1 MGKVVKLEPTARAR
15 RSAKDGA
22 RAAAPTRR
30 AGAAGAR
37 RARARRPSK
46 TALVLGGGG
55 FTGGVYE
62 IGALRALDLLAVNS
76 TVNQFDVYVGTSAG
90 SFIAALC
97 ANGVTP
103 EEMMRVVTRQGKAP
117 FRDIDIEDLLHLNL
131 LEFARKGALMPLRI
145 ASLARQAIAQ
155 RGQVSLM
162 DILLGI
168 AEGLP
173 SGAYT
178 GGGIEHYLHKVLN
191 EPGRSDDFR
200 ELDNELYLTATDLD
214 TCERIVFGSDGY
226 DDVPISTAVRASGAL
241 PMVYAPVRVG
251 ERELID
257 GGIVSTTNLD
267 IAVEQGAKLVLVIN
281 PIAPFV
287 NDFSG
292 TVRTLRGTRPQRVS
306 DMGFPQIGYQAFK
319 LLAYQRLHELAKSW
333 QERYPGVDIVLIEPQ
348 PADELMFRT
357 SMMNFAS
364 RVEIA
369 RHGFQ
374 SVTMQLAG
382 EYDRYSEVAER
393 HGLQISAKRVRK
405 VVEHFDDDREQVGGW
420 RKILEGTT
428 GALLRQ
434 SGSTAS

>member
-1 MGKVVKLEPTARAR
+1 
-15 RSAKDGA
+15 
-22 RAAAPTRR
+22 
-30 AGAAGAR
+30 
-37 RARARRPSK
+37 
-46 TALVLGGGG
+46 VLGGGG

-162 DILLGI
+162 DMVLGI

-178 GGGIEHYLHKVLN
+178 GAGIENYLHKVLG
-191 EPGRSDDFR
+191 EPGRSDDFKA
-200 ELDNELYLTATDLD
+200 LDSELYLTATDLD
-214 TCERIVFGSDGY
+214 TCERIVFGAEGF

-251 ERELID
+251 DRELID

-267 IAVEQGAKLVLVIN
+267 IAVEQGAKLVVVIN

-319 LLAYQRLHELAKSW
+319 LLAYQRLHELANSW
-333 QERYPGVDIVLIEPQ
+333 EERYPGVDIVLIEPQ
-348 PADELMFRT
+348 PSDELMFQT

-374 SVTMQLAG
+374 SVTVQLAG
-382 EYDRYSEVAER
+382 EYERYREIAER
-393 HGLQISAKRVRK
+393 HGLEISAKRVRK
-405 VVEHFDDDREQVGGW
+405 VVEHFDDDHEQVSGW
-420 RKILEGTT
+420 RKILEETT

-434 SGSTAS
+434 SGSTG

>member
-1 MGKVVKLEPTARAR
+1 MGKVVKLEPTTRAR

-22 RAAAPTRR
+22 RAA
-30 AGAAGAR
+30 GAARTKASRAR
-37 RARARRPSK
+37 QTRARRPSK

-131 LEFARKGALMPLRI
+131 FEFARKGALMPLRI
-145 ASLARQAIAQ
+145 ASLARDAIAQ

-162 DILLGI
+162 DMILGI

-178 GGGIEHYLHKVLN
+178 GAGIESYLHKVLG

-214 TCERIVFGSDGY
+214 TCERIVFGSDGF

-319 LLAYQRLHELAKSW
+319 LLAYQRLHELAKTW
-333 QERYPGVDIVLIEPQ
+333 EERYPGVDIVLIEPQ
-348 PADELMFRT
+348 PSDELMFQT

-374 SVTMQLAG
+374 SVTVQLAG
-382 EYDRYSEVAER
+382 EYERYSEIAER

-405 VVEHFDDDREQVGGW
+405 VVEHFDDERERVSGW
-420 RKILEGTT
+420 RKILEETT

-434 SGSTAS
+434 SGSTAG